1 MPSFDF
7 ADDDEGT
14 TVELPTDFDGW
25 DFSSATFHL
34 DSIDQEAI
42 DAWVE
47 EENVVNEDAAFI
59 PTDYAMMGV
68 IEHDPEGT
76 DF

>member
-42 DAWVE
+42 DAWADDVAD
-47 EENVVNEDAAFI
+47 EDAAFI